1 MFYNLWCNMSSDS
14 DKIKVAKL
22 VKLLTGDKK
31 LDQIANIID
40 KISVKDSEQIR
51 EIVPC
56 RKWVSEDYFI

>member
-1 MFYNLWCNMSSDS
+1 MSSDG